1 VTPARSARRLSI
13 GSALRCLVYGLA
25 AGLIPGSLATAYG
38 QLTPQDGRLLPLFWL
53 SAALTTLLALLA
65 AWALG
70 GRATPRPPHW
80 LRALDVLALNAILA
94 LGLGEVALR
103 VAQRVAPSRLLWDDS
118 SVARAVVDR
127 RRCEPGLW
135 FRYLCNSRGY
145 PDEEFF
151 VPGPDDYSVA
161 LLADSFGVGSVPWS
175 HLFTTLAEREL
186 RERLGGRYSRVAI
199 DNHAVIGIDLL
210 GYRYLFEHEI
220 RDRGYRQV
228 VLGFFV
234 GNDMERPSDEGR
246 WRRLVR
252 IQGWLP
258 VEVVRRLWLTSRGVE
273 RERPATEGALTEEP
287 AFLADPALEPPYFTR
302 DAYLEVEASRA
313 LVGVAG
319 LPYTEEQYRKALL
332 ELDAWHEEL
341 GSRLLLVLIPDEF
354 QVNDALWT
362 AVREASARSFG
373 LPPSAFQRDLPQRRI
388 GRWAEERGVR
398 VLDLLPAL
406 REAEREGRTYHL
418 RDTHWNAHGNRVAA
432 RELARALAEGE
443 GQAGR

>member
-1 VTPARSARRLSI
+1 M
-13 GSALRCLVYGLA
+13 
-25 AGLIPGSLATAYG
+25 
-38 QLTPQDGRLLPLFWL
+38 
-53 SAALTTLLALLA
+53 
-65 AWALG
+65 
-70 GRATPRPPHW
+70 
-80 LRALDVLALNAILA
+80 NAILA

-118 SVARAVVDR
+118 SVARAVIDR

-151 VPGPDDYSVA
+151 VPEPDDYSVA

-175 HLFTTLAEREL
+175 HLFATLAERGL

-220 RDRGYRQV
+220 RDRAYRQV

-258 VEVVRRLWLTSRGVE
+258 VEVTRRLWLVSRGVE
-273 RERPATEGALTEEP
+273 RERPAAESALTEEP

-302 DAYLEVEASRA
+302 DAYLQVEASRA
-313 LVGVAG
+313 LVCVAG
-319 LPYTEEQYRKALL
+319 LSYTEEQYRKALL

-354 QVNDALWT
+354 QVNDALWQHG
-362 AVREASARSFG
+362 AGRPRRGASACPRARS
-373 LPPSAFQRDLPQRRI
+373 SAISRSGASTAGPRRE
-388 GRWAEERGVR
+388 GSG

-406 REAEREGRTYHL
+406 REAERESRTYHL

-432 RELARALAEGE
+432 RELAQALVEGE
-443 GQAGR
+443 VQAGR